1 MVIVFDAKA
10 AVTPAGKPVAV
21 PIPVA
26 PVMAW
31 VIAVKAVLIHKVG
44 VEEAAPAAVAH
55 SAIAKSPNAAT
66 PEAAVVVAVRV
77 PIVGYVQALEAYLP
91 IKKFDVFAPASISP
105 ATKVNVGLNVVKV
118 VPLLLIVQNLLT
130 DLFPLIMEEAI

>member
-91 IKKFDVFAPASISP
+91 IKKFDVFTPASISP
-105 ATKVNVGLNVVKV
+105 DTKVKVGLNVVKA
-118 VPLLLIVQNLLT
+118 VPLLVIVQYLLT
-130 DLFPLIMEEAI
+130 DLFPLIMEAAI

>member
-1 MVIVFDAKA
+1 MLDAQA
-10 AVTPAGKPVAV
+10 PVTPAGNPVAV

-26 PVMAW
+26 PVVAC

-66 PEAAVVVAVRV
+66 PEDAVVVAVRV

-91 IKKFDVFAPASISP
+91 IKKFDVFAPASISLD
-105 ATKVNVGLNVVKV
+105 TKVKVGLNVVKV
-118 VPLLLIVQNLLT
+118 VPLLVIVQYLLT
-130 DLFPLIMEEAI
+130 DLFPLIMEAAI